1 MLDRLRPEHGFAP
14 VSRGAMV
21 GWGGF
26 YALFFLYAATNATG
40 FLFIDFANL
49 MFHEAGHAVFSWCG
63 YYTQI
68 LGGTL
73 GELLVPLLCLL
84 VFVRRGETTAVAFSA
99 FWGFENL
106 LYIATYMG
114 DARSAALP
122 LVGSDESDWAILFL
136 HWGMLHLDRTI
147 AAWTRTFG
155 WIGML
160 ATVGWLVWMHLG
172 SEGRRTAGAGTP

>member
-1 MLDRLRPEHGFAP
+1 VIREWLAPEDGFAP
-14 VSRGAMV
+14 VSQRALI
-21 GWGGF
+21 GWGIC
-26 YALFFLYAATNATG
+26 YALFLLYAAANTTG

-49 MFHEAGHAVFSWCG
+49 MIHEGGHAVFGWAG

-73 GELLVPLLCLL
+73 GELLVPLLCAL
-84 VFVRRGETTAVAFSA
+84 VFIRRGETAAVAFSA

-114 DARSAALP
+114 DARRAALP
-122 LVGSDESDWAILFL
+122 LVGSDESDWAILFS
-136 HWGMLHLDRTI
+136 HWGVLHLDRTI
-147 AAWTRTFG
+147 AAWTRAFG

-160 ATVGWLVWMHLG
+160 AAIGWLVWMHVR
-172 SEGRRTAGAGTP
+172 SERRRAVEA